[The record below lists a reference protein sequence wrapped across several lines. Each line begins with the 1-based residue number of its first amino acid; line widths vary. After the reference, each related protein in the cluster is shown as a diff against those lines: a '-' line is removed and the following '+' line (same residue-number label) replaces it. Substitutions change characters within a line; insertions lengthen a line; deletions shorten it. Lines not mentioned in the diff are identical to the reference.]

1 MKQLQNIYLKGV
13 VIMGKPDYVKLAI
26 KIVGKVV
33 KVIKKE
39 ILKGSSED
47 ESTKEKDNGNS
58 VEDSS

>member
-1 MKQLQNIYLKGV
+1 
-13 VIMGKPDYVKLAI
+13 MGKPDYVKLAI

-39 ILKGSSED
+39 VLKGSSED
-47 ESTKEKDNGNS
+47 ESIKEKNNGKS